1 MKTCVLKLFLNTIF
15 TIKVI
20 HALVRKGK
28 YSIKKK
34 GKNLN
39 RKGKYILR
47 IEGHLNKPISRIKTN
62 KKL

>member
-34 GKNLN
+34 GKNL
-39 RKGKYILR
+39 
-47 IEGHLNKPISRIKTN
+47 
-62 KKL
+62 